1 MFTGGPVPSQAQCVV
16 RREDCNESETYVS
29 IAVPKESL
37 FPGQNIRRQGEN
49 AAAGGTV
56 VPEGTLLTP
65 SRYAGAIT
73 FSEETKIQVFRKV
86 RVGIINTG
94 DELIDFGKPIQPWQ
108 IRDSNG
114 PFLEAMLHRH
124 AFLKVTRTKVHDQQ
138 DDTRAILEAHLQECD
153 VILLTGGVS
162 MGDTDFVPDAIQS
175 CGCTTIFHRLP
186 IRPGKPILGAVGP
199 RGQLVLGLPGNPLSV
214 AVTFRRFALG
224 LIQHVAGFARADD
237 PLYAQLDAPD
247 DKAIQLT
254 WFRLVKVGSH
264 GRLNLV
270 PSQGS
275 GDIASLIQSD
285 GFVQIPPNAMP
296 AGQRLYYPW
305 LS

>member
-1 MFTGGPVPSQAQCVV
+1 
-16 RREDCNESETYVS
+16 
-29 IAVPKESL
+29 
-37 FPGQNIRRQGEN
+37 
-49 AAAGGTV
+49 
-56 VPEGTLLTP
+56 
-65 SRYAGAIT
+65 
-73 FSEETKIQVFRKV
+73 
-86 RVGIINTG
+86 
-94 DELIDFGKPIQPWQ
+94 
-108 IRDSNG
+108 
-114 PFLEAMLHRH
+114 
-124 AFLKVTRTKVHDQQ
+124 
-138 DDTRAILEAHLQECD
+138 
-153 VILLTGGVS
+153 